1 MPSYQEKVL
10 AYLDSQGVRYT
21 ELNADVDTVV
31 QVVFRGNN
39 KEKIRI
45 CMTFGLD
52 DEPSVQFRCDDIGR
66 FVRTEMGC
74 ERCNE
79 TNKRWRWV
87 RFYADENGEIIADLE
102 VTLTPDTCGEEC
114 AFLLRKMAQ
123 TIDEAYPLI
132 ARTVCF

>member
-10 AYLDSQGVRYT
+10 AYLDSQDIRYT
-21 ELNADVDTVV
+21 ELNADEGAVV

-39 KEKIRI
+39 KEKIRL
-45 CMTFGLD
+45 CMTFALD
-52 DEPSVQFRCDDIGR
+52 GEPSVRLRCDDIGR

-79 TNKRWRWV
+79 VNKRWRWV
-87 RFYADENGEIIADLE
+87 RFYADENGEIIADLDA
-102 VTLTPDTCGEEC
+102 TLTPDTCGEEC
-114 AFLLRKMAQ
+114 YFLLRKMAQ